1 MNIPLSPS
9 QLSSSTT
16 GVPVMVLPSNFSPF
30 GSPSMVVCISASLSR
45 LVTVAGLIGIRSVHL
60 GLPGSSRTVSI
71 TLLSTS
77 TSGRFG
83 SLSSTGFLTSI
94 ITIAL
99 PFFFTPSTENS
110 RTAFAFPFLLRSGFC
125 FMLTFTEPSA
135 GMLLNRAL

>member
-83 SLSSTGFLTSI
+83 SSIEPPLPPLPSSPTSSLSASVPDSWNVTKIVCGALGFSSFITVYFTFLLTGFLSVVY
-94 ITIAL
+94 
-99 PFFFTPSTENS
+99 S
-110 RTAFAFPFLLRSGFC
+110 
-125 FMLTFTEPSA
+125 
-135 GMLLNRAL
+135 